1 MPYQVS
7 RSAQSRRA
15 IKTISKRVGIWNED
29 DDDVEEKEGDGLP
42 ASVPASAC
50 QRWRAGRR

>member
-29 DDDVEEKEGDGLP
+29 DDDVEEKEGIVIILFMYIHKHLN
-42 ASVPASAC
+42 
-50 QRWRAGRR
+50 